1 MEPEQEKYLEDPGS
15 LLGAGDI
22 AERIV
27 ERYNKSIELCRKS
40 PESKAASEDFT
51 ICGIEEV
58 LKHPVA
64 KRTRMSSHVELEGDE
79 ATQSL
84 DKLMCGCR
92 LTSLVLFV
100 MLILNISVPFG
111 TKFHDFYRRMM
122 GNLSHNIRVIN
133 EGYITRSKMEE
144 LIRGVDE
151 HIKSELEPDIDIN
164 IVNIFKYIP
173 GFEYQISH
181 SFLIRYNHGHG
192 NYELISSW
200 YSGGGSP
207 ATPLIYKT
215 FEFDEL
221 KGRLTFE
228 SLLNKKNCEEI
239 FGKDNY
245 FEEDSILKILFVSK
259 DGLLKGLTGRYKKNK
274 KSKKVN
280 KSKKKKHTK
289 RKKKRKSKKS
299 KMR

>member
-1 MEPEQEKYLEDPGS
+1 MEPEQEKDLEDPGS

-22 AERIV
+22 TERIV

-79 ATQSL
+79 ETQSL

-111 TKFHDFYRRMM
+111 TKFHDLYRRIM
-122 GNLSHNIRVIN
+122 GNLSPNIRVIN
-133 EGYITRSKMEE
+133 EGYITHSKMKE
-144 LIRGVDE
+144 LIRGDDE

-164 IVNIFKYIP
+164 IVNIFKYIR

-181 SFLIRYNHGHG
+181 SFLIRYNHVHDI
-192 NYELISSW
+192 YELISSW

-215 FEFDEL
+215 FELDEL
-221 KGRLTFE
+221 KGRLTLK
-228 SLLNKKNCEEI
+228 SLLNKENCEEI
-239 FGKDNY
+239 FGKGNY
-245 FEEDSILKILFVSK
+245 FEEDSILQILFISK
-259 DGLLKGLTGRYKKNK
+259 DGVLNGLKKAQKK
-274 KSKKVN
+274 KSKKH
-280 KSKKKKHTK
+280 KKKNHTK
-289 RKKKRKSKKS
+289 RKKKRKSKRKNKKS